1 MDNVFV
7 VWRRESRWLCH
18 RSGSVTQWW
27 ANNLARLSFSVCV
40 CGFAGSGTTT
50 VMLLN
55 HSDSHWEMFRPSIS
69 ILSISLSPAS
79 FGQRLAQHVW
89 ASHWTR
95 VPMFKQVFAA
105 PPGLWSISYDDPTLT
120 LNKDRFQMS
129 VFCVFSQ
136 FWTLVQ
142 TFTLRLSDFEMK
154 TWNFIVVFK
163 GIHLIFYSVWH
174 TDTHTNS

>member
-1 MDNVFV
+1 
-7 VWRRESRWLCH
+7 
-18 RSGSVTQWW
+18 
-27 ANNLARLSFSVCV
+27 
-40 CGFAGSGTTT
+40 
-50 VMLLN
+50 
-55 HSDSHWEMFRPSIS
+55 MFRPSIS

-174 TDTHTNS
+174 THTLIPSSALLYNLSALLPAINTFYGLFSKSSSFEWGQPSDAERGCELLGEATDTDI